1 MLNGMKD
8 TTWIIGFDLGGTKMI
23 CALVDS
29 SGTVVLRKREKTPSE
44 NGGKAVSDAIIGLIK
59 SVLDEGNVDSTSLRG
74 IGVAVPGIINR
85 EKGTISLTNI
95 DLTDYPLRDE
105 LEAVFG
111 CPVIL
116 DNDVNAGTWAEYC
129 QLKPGKYRHVVG
141 VFVGT
146 GIGGALIINGQ
157 LYNGA
162 TGNAGE
168 IGHMIIMDGG
178 PLCGCGQHGC
188 LEAFASRTAMA
199 KDAVVA
205 AAQGRIPQISDKTG
219 SDIKKFKSSVFEKGL
234 EKELKPIEDIVGRAA
249 YHLGLGLAN
258 LAMILN
264 PEVFIISGGFA
275 NRLGEQYLKMVGAT
289 MKAKSMKHIGD
300 SVRLLLGT
308 LGDDAVPL
316 GAALLARDALSNRK

>member
-1 MLNGMKD
+1 MLNDMKD
-8 TTWIIGFDLGGTKMI
+8 TTWMIGFDLGGTKMI

-29 SGTVVLRKREKTPSE
+29 KGSIVLRKREKTPSE
-44 NGGKAVSDAIIGLIK
+44 KGGKAVSQAIIDLIK
-59 SVLDEGNVDSTSLRG
+59 DVLVEGAVEPSALIG
-74 IGVAVPGIINR
+74 IGVAVPGIIDR
-85 EKGTISLTNI
+85 DRGTVSLTNI
-95 DLTDYPLRDE
+95 ELEDYPLRDE
-105 LEAVFG
+105 LKDEFG
-111 CPVIL
+111 CPVVV

-146 GIGGALIINGQ
+146 GIGGAIIINGA

-205 AAQGRIPQISDKTG
+205 AAQGRIPQLSDKTG
-219 SDIKKFKSSVFEKGL
+219 SDIKKFKSSVFEKGM
-234 EKELKPIEDIVGRAA
+234 EKGLKPIENIVSRAA

-264 PEVFIISGGFA
+264 PDAFIISGGFA
-275 NRLGEQYLKMVGAT
+275 NRLGNKYLEMVSKT
-289 MKAKSMKHIGD
+289 MKEKSMKHIGT
-300 SVRLLLGT
+300 SVHLLLGA

-316 GAALLARDALSNRK
+316 GAALLARDALKGIN